1 MMNMK
6 QISKNLGIVTLATGI
21 ILLTSCKDANKK
33 ETIAPM
39 SDEMHQ
45 ETMDDTNQMMSNSTH
60 IDTESVLQAY
70 FDLKDALVADNNS
83 KAKDLGASLTTVLN
97 TFDTSMHSN
106 ENRNELKK
114 IIEDATEHAKAVGN
128 STLEEQRKHFK
139 PLSENM
145 TQMIA
150 ITGTESK
157 VYEQYCPM
165 YDGGTAWLS
174 KKEEIKNP
182 YYGSQMLTCGKV
194 ERILN

>member
-45 ETMDDTNQMMSNSTH
+45 ETMDDTNQMMSNSAH
-60 IDTESVLQAY
+60 IDAESVLQAY

>member
-194 ERILN
+194 ERVLN

>member
-1 MMNMK
+1 MNMK

-45 ETMDDTNQMMSNSTH
+45 ETMDDTNQMMSNSAH
-60 IDTESVLQAY
+60 IDAESVLQAY

>member
-6 QISKNLGIVTLATGI
+6 QISKNLGIITLATGI
-21 ILLTSCKDANKK
+21 ILMTSCKDANKK
-33 ETIAPM
+33 ESIPPM

-45 ETMDDTNQMMSNSTH
+45 ETMDDTNQMKANSAH
-60 IDTESVLQAY
+60 IGPESVLQAY

-83 KAKDLGASLTTVLN
+83 EAKDLGASLTTVLN

-114 IIEDATEHAKAVGN
+114 IIENATEHAKAVGN

-150 ITGTESK
+150 ITGTEGK

-174 KKEEIKNP
+174 KKEEIRNP

-194 ERILN
+194 ERVLN

>member
-1 MMNMK
+1 MMNMNK
-6 QISKNLGIVTLATGI
+6 ISKNLGIVTLATGI

-45 ETMDDTNQMMSNSTH
+45 ETMDDTNQMMSNSAH
-60 IDTESVLQAY
+60 IDAESVLQAY

-114 IIEDATEHAKAVGN
+114 IIAE
-128 STLEEQRKHFK
+128 
-139 PLSENM
+139 
-145 TQMIA
+145 
-150 ITGTESK
+150 
-157 VYEQYCPM
+157 
-165 YDGGTAWLS
+165 
-174 KKEEIKNP
+174 
-182 YYGSQMLTCGKV
+182 
-194 ERILN
+194 